1 MRFETMDEEMAK
13 ILRQKSEVERLAIA
27 ERMWESAR
35 VILRGA
41 IETEHPDWDNNRV
54 NQEIARRISRGVVDV
69 ELR

>member
-1 MRFETMDEEMAK
+1 MDEEMAK